1 MNLVIVIIME
11 ISKSTWNS
19 LRFSNSLL
27 FSLFSGNFGTAS
39 LRMIGGDGVVRPYG
53 DNRVMA
59 ITALRLPVWRCR
71 EKIDL
76 TLLLFLAIA
85 SLRAPQTNSR
95 QKSGFSAVGTGS
107 RPMLK

>member
-1 MNLVIVIIME
+1 MNLVIVIIRE

-39 LRMIGGDGVVRPYG
+39 LRMIGGEGVVRPYG

-59 ITALRLPVWRCR
+59 ITA
-71 EKIDL
+71 
-76 TLLLFLAIA
+76 
-85 SLRAPQTNSR
+85 
-95 QKSGFSAVGTGS
+95 
-107 RPMLK
+107 